1 MKFRSNMKS
10 TKVKTTILF
19 EKGLLEEIDKFNP
32 FQTRKAFLGEAC
44 KMYLNQ
50 LRQKTIDDKLA
61 KACVDAEAEDRSVN
75 EEWEPITLED
85 WK

>member
-1 MKFRSNMKS
+1 MKFQSSMKS
-10 TKVKTTILF
+10 TKIKTTILF

-44 KMYLNQ
+44 KRYLNQ

-61 KACVDAEAEDRSVN
+61 KACAEAEAEDRSVN
-75 EEWEPITLED
+75 KEWEPITLED